1 MSFHKQTFHQRT
13 TRTKEPTKRERLDY
27 QIELINNRLKELGS
41 KEFIDYGIAYG
52 GYRLETKG
60 GSRDLWT
67 GKRLSGN
74 TMWDLA
80 YTINRVLELIPK

>member
-52 GYRLETKG
+52 GYRLETKVAVEIYG
-60 GSRDLWT
+60 QVKDYQVILCG
-67 GKRLSGN
+67 
-74 TMWDLA
+74 
-80 YTINRVLELIPK
+80 I